1 MVISCIYLVDD
12 VGSETS
18 RPTALLSR
26 AGIDGTKN
34 LKCHVLIRSYDYS
47 RDFRVGQAQN
57 KYTISNC
64 HTNSWYI
71 LYIKGKQRNIFTN
84 LS

>member
-47 RDFRVGQAQN
+47 RDFRVGQAYN
-57 KYTISNC
+57 KYTISDSD
-64 HTNSWYI
+64 TNSRYI
-71 LYIKGKQRNIFTN
+71 LHRTSKRKT
-84 LS
+84 